1 MGTLFFQ
8 TKFQCA
14 ATVYGSKGSMTIPD
28 PFWCSSKLDTP
39 EGTLEYPLPEAKIP
53 FNYTNSA
60 GLRYEAQHLR
70 ECLQKGLVESPV
82 ISLDETLLLAE
93 LMEDVRK
100 QVGVDYPQD
109 H

>member
-1 MGTLFFQ
+1 
-8 TKFQCA
+8 
-14 ATVYGSKGSMTIPD
+14 
-28 PFWCSSKLDTP
+28 
-39 EGTLEYPLPEAKIP
+39 
-53 FNYTNSA
+53 
-60 GLRYEAQHLR
+60 LRYEAQNVR
-70 ECLQKGLVESPV
+70 ECLKKGLTESPV